1 MAVRTTWNTTSILPQ
16 AQIQQELI
24 RLQKQQQ
31 QALEKVIP
39 AEMHAAIEQGA
50 IVLKAAKNKDA
61 AHAFLEFVK
70 STEGRAILAEYGFG
84 FPERVKKEEKR

>member
-1 MAVRTTWNTTSILPQ
+1 MSLAVSPAMRDG
-16 AQIQQELI
+16 
-24 RLQKQQQ
+24 KQW
-31 QALEKVIP
+31 VIP